1 VAPWGVAQTV
11 RQERK
16 RRRTWLDGQG
26 DWEARATE
34 QAAAL
39 TATGDAAAQRA
50 GEIAATY
57 AAAAGVRGELAI
69 LDGED
74 GGWRDVARAMA
85 AWRLRIAIEVA
96 RYRAGAPA
104 LRAAGAEAVGVVA
117 ALAACESIA
126 TGRAN
131 DEAQL
136 GELLAA
142 MHKDTRMVRPAF
154 WTAHPVAGYV
164 ARLVGVGPIG
174 DVKPPYR
181 AIFDQWKDDRQIG
194 RALAAACD
202 YHVAHMAIATPGH
215 DLADGPF
222 GLLPFEVLAAIAL
235 RRRAGLAAPAVD
247 HELMPAPVLR
257 AHDAAVAAE
266 DDPVLAALT
275 AVGLGS

>member
-1 VAPWGVAQTV
+1 
-11 RQERK
+11 
-16 RRRTWLDGQG
+16 
-26 DWEARATE
+26 
-34 QAAAL
+34 
-39 TATGDAAAQRA
+39 
-50 GEIAATY
+50 
-57 AAAAGVRGELAI
+57 
-69 LDGED
+69 
-74 GGWRDVARAMA
+74 
-85 AWRLRIAIEVA
+85 
-96 RYRAGAPA
+96 
-104 LRAAGAEAVGVVA
+104 
-117 ALAACESIA
+117 
-126 TGRAN
+126 
-131 DEAQL
+131 
-136 GELLAA
+136 

-154 WTAHPVAGYV
+154 WTTHPVAGYV
-164 ARLVGVGPIG
+164 ARLVGVGPIA

-235 RRRAGLAAPAVD
+235 RRRAGLAAPTVE

-275 AVGLGS
+275 AAGLGAVSA